1 METKK
6 SKVLNTFLKR
16 EGDGKYG
23 HYYIHGITFENGDAG
38 DYMAK
43 SNPQKYFIVGQEADY
58 TKETTQNGNY
68 TNVVIKPVQ
77 AAQGGKGFFGGSP
90 TAQNK
95 RTALECAVSLAVAG
109 KIQLD
114 QIGATAQKY
123 VAWLNVE
130 ASAPQPT
137 AKPEPAP
144 APAKSAEPFLPPAP
158 DDDSLPF

>member
-6 SKVLNTFLKR
+6 SKVLNVFLKR
-16 EGDGKYG
+16 EGDGKFG
-23 HYYIHGITFENGDAG
+23 HYYIHGINFENGDVG

-68 TNVVIKPVQ
+68 TNIVIKPVQ
-77 AAQGGKGFFGGSP
+77 TAQGGAGGKGFFGGSP

-109 KIQLD
+109 KIPLD

-123 VAWLNVE
+123 VTWLNVE
-130 ASAPQPT
+130 APAPQPI
-137 AKPEPAP
+137 
-144 APAKSAEPFLPPAP
+144 PAKSAEPFLPPSQ
-158 DDDSLPF
+158 DDDLPF

>member
-6 SKVLNTFLKR
+6 SKVVATSLKR
-16 EGDGKYG
+16 EGTGKYG
-23 HYYIHGITFENGDAG
+23 QYYVHLIVFENLDSG

-43 SNPQKYFIVGQEADY
+43 SNPQNYFKVGQEAEY

-109 KIQLD
+109 KIHLD

-130 ASAPQPT
+130 APAQQPT

-144 APAKSAEPFLPPAP
+144 APAKSSEPFLPPAP
-158 DDDSLPF
+158 DDDLPF